1 MKLSYQARTG
11 TGEVQTGTV
20 DAQSREAAIDLLQR
34 HNLIVLAVEEV
45 KEGLTLKKEITF
57 LTRIK
62 TQDLVL
68 FSRQLSVLFDAQV
81 PLLQALRTLAEQTDN
96 PKLREVILEIAS
108 DVDAGTSLSQALEK
122 HPKLFSNFY
131 VSVLRAGEASGRMQE
146 VLSYLADH
154 EEKNYDLNKK
164 VIGALIYPAF
174 IVFSIVVVGAI
185 MMMFVVPQIT
195 TIFEET
201 GADLPILTR
210 IVIGT
215 SNFLLTFWWLM
226 VLLAIAGGV
235 SGVRFLRTAEG
246 RRAWDLVLL
255 NIPIFKKL
263 FQKIYLA
270 RFSENLGTLIK
281 GGIPIIHALEITG
294 DVVGNTVYK
303 DTKGGGA

>member
-1 MKLSYQARTG
+1 
-11 TGEVQTGTV
+11 
-20 DAQSREAAIDLLQR
+20 
-34 HNLIVLAVEEV
+34 
-45 KEGLTLKKEITF
+45 
-57 LTRIK
+57 
-62 TQDLVL
+62 
-68 FSRQLSVLFDAQV
+68 
-81 PLLQALRTLAEQTDN
+81 
-96 PKLREVILEIAS
+96 
-108 DVDAGTSLSQALEK
+108 
-122 HPKLFSNFY
+122 
-131 VSVLRAGEASGRMQE
+131 
-146 VLSYLADH
+146 
-154 EEKNYDLNKK
+154 
-164 VIGALIYPAF
+164 
-174 IVFSIVVVGAI
+174 

-303 DTKGGGA
+303 DTIKEAALEVEKGGEISGVLKENKYIPMLVVQMVSVGEDTGKLDVILAKIASFYQRDVDDMVNNMTSLIQPILILILGAAAGVLVAAILLPIYNLSSSF